1 MKINPTTLSLESK
14 ITEFDIWVTPSIVE
28 IKSTRKF
35 REEMKKVISALE
47 IVSMKSLAPSNN
59 VAEAVTFR
67 MFECFDEL
75 ASLGDEEKIIDL
87 QKLQNAVAEVFY
99 ACASLVFLVTGKS
112 DNNHKC
118 QLPIYL
124 RNKLNWQTIPK
135 AKLLR
140 GGAPSI
146 GNEKIPRILDSKNIA
161 GRVSNLYSLSYS
173 ARFVSIDVAD
183 SLRKSAISL
192 THSFINSLLN
202 DEESASQLK
211 EFIRYFL
218 QCRSEGRDPSS
229 ILVPLALFQV
239 RGSVSASGGH
249 EPEEILREKMSE
261 WGLRPRIDFNTTDV
275 IVDDKL
281 RVLPAAA
288 LESGHA
294 DSVESAGPNGETLRA
309 KTRAYDFVI
318 PFRNSCWHPRI
329 FIQSQFY
336 AGDSGS
342 VSHKNVDQTSA
353 TRRSTSNFFE
363 NWQGAP
369 TPLFVEYLD
378 GAGYCASLNGDLKKL
393 LSLNDTHDF
402 FQIRSAAIRL
412 RRVIQG
418 IGFLTPL
425 EVCHAIIQT
434 DGGYAGLGELLRA
447 DGYRDKEIC
456 RGIEHAIEVG
466 AVEAR
471 NENLGIASTF
481 FAIAAKYYLLDQIA
495 KKGKAFESASKCT
508 GSILIPG
515 FGPYFGVD
523 IGEFLQELPQIS
535 DGPTTVETAV
545 LVSDLAKSGEVMIR

>member
-1 MKINPTTLSLESK
+1 MKIKTTTLSLESR
-14 ITEFDIWVTPSIVE
+14 ISEFDVWVTPSIVE
-28 IKSTRKF
+28 IKSTKKF
-35 REEMKKVISALE
+35 KDEIAKVISALE
-47 IVSMKSLAPSNN
+47 IISLESSASGKDI
-59 VAEAVTFR
+59 AEEVTYR
-67 MFECFDEL
+67 LFEHFDEL
-75 ASLGDEEKIIDL
+75 ASPKTEEEVIDL
-87 QKLQNAVAEVFY
+87 QKLQGSIGEVFD

-124 RNKLNWQTIPK
+124 RNQLSWQAIPK
-135 AKLLR
+135 AKLIK
-140 GGAPSI
+140 GAPSL
-146 GNEKIPRILDSKNIA
+146 GNEKIPRTLDSKNIS
-161 GRVSNLYSLSYS
+161 GRVSNLYALSYS
-173 ARFVSIDVAD
+173 ARIVGMGVTD
-183 SLRKSAISL
+183 SLRKSAISI
-192 THSFINSLLN
+192 TYSFINSLLN

-211 EFIRYFL
+211 EFVRYFI
-218 QCRSEGRDPSS
+218 QCRKEHRDPSS

-239 RGSVSASGGH
+239 RGSVSATGGH

-281 RVLPAAA
+281 RTLPAAIEPG
-288 LESGHA
+288 LTELIKNA
-294 DSVESAGPNGETLRA
+294 DPSTDTPRA

-353 TRRSTSNFFE
+353 TRRSTSSFFE
-363 NWQGAP
+363 SWQGAP

-393 LSLNDTHDF
+393 LSFKDTHDF
-402 FQIRSAAIRL
+402 FQIRSAPVRL

-425 EVCHAIIQT
+425 EVCHAVIQT
-434 DGGYAGLGELLRA
+434 DGGYASLGELLRTE
-447 DGYRDKEIC
+447 GYRDEEIE

-466 AVEAR
+466 AAEIR
-471 NENLGIASTF
+471 NEDLKIAETF
-481 FAIAAKYYLLDQIA
+481 FPIAAKYYVLDQIA
-495 KKGKAFESASKCT
+495 RKGKTFESASSCT

-523 IGEFLQELPQIS
+523 FGEFLKELPEIT
-535 DGPTTVETAV
+535 DGLTKIETAI
-545 LVSDLAKSGEVMIR
+545 LVSGLAKSGEVMIR